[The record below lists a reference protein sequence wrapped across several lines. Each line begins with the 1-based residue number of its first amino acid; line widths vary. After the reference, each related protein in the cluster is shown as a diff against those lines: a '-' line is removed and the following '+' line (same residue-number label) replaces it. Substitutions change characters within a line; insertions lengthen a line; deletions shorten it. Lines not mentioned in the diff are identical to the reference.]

1 MSYLSALWLL
11 STVKLRVPSPG
22 VSKGLLVK
30 FRPANT
36 FCVASFLN
44 KAAEAHLTPLTITF
58 PPLKPASPQT
68 SPAFH
73 LLPRPSRLSFASS
86 MQISGCGQVSVS
98 CVQAVSPIAQGDV
111 QTVSTIANR
120 FYYYCTNCTMR
131 TKFLLWNSRPCKPSL
146 LLQWLCKLFLRLHQ
160 PYKLLL
166 LLHQPCANRFYYC
179 IKRPNH
185 ALWETHVGVACKD
198 RQGGK
203 LRIII
208 IMKTLLE

>member
-1 MSYLSALWLL
+1 MSCLSALWLL

-22 VSKGLLVK
+22 VSKGLVVK
-30 FRPANT
+30 FRPENI

-98 CVQAVSPIAQGDV
+98 CVQAVSPIAKGVV
-111 QTVSTIANR
+111 QTVSTIANG
-120 FYYYCTNCTMR
+120 FYYYCTNCTKR
-131 TKFLLWNSRPCKPSL
+131 TNSFSYGTAGRANLLCYCNDCANCFFDCTSPTNCYYYCTNHVQTVSTIASSA
-146 LLQWLCKLFLRLHQ
+146 QTMHFEKLTWAWPAKTGRVANWG
-160 PYKLLL
+160 LLL
-166 LLHQPCANRFYYC
+166 LWRHS
-179 IKRPNH
+179 
-185 ALWETHVGVACKD
+185 
-198 RQGGK
+198 
-203 LRIII
+203 
-208 IMKTLLE
+208 